1 MKNRFRGLHNI
12 GYWRQK
18 ISNSPPIEIEDSIVF
33 RVLVSALVI
42 IGIVATDIAAETTGS
57 FWAVPLSLVGGVWSY
72 YRRRQPN
79 VAVKFC
85 IAIGMLLALG
95 AFFGRLVGELNDTRL
110 ILAELLI
117 QLQVLHSFDMPR
129 RKDLGYSMIIG
140 LILIGVAA
148 TLSQTLA
155 FAPVLLLFLAIVLP
169 TLVLDY
175 RSRLGLEPLTI
186 KKQPSKNQDSAV
198 FNFKFLIINFLII
211 VIIGLSIFAV
221 LPRFPGY
228 GLRTFPVS
236 SPIEVQGDFTGRKI
250 VNPGYVRSGNNNGSQ
265 GSNGDGTSQGA
276 KGDRQQV
283 DDSFYYGFNTKINQN
298 LRGEMKP
305 KVVMRVRSQA
315 EGFWRVLAFDR
326 YTGKGWEISRND
338 KVKRLQ
344 RSPFSYQTFLETP
357 VIIGKTKE
365 IVQTY
370 TVVSELPNLIPA
382 MTYPKE
388 IYFPTPVIAVDTEDG
403 LRSPVGLSEGLTYT
417 VLSEVP
423 YRDRTTL
430 AKATSQYPNSITNYY
445 LQVPPEI
452 ADKVKQLTEEIL
464 ANYNRQR
471 VGKTEKTLSSPYEI
485 ALYLAQYLKQN
496 YTVPQNPFSIPLL
509 NDDDDLVEAFLFKN
523 KGGLPDQFS
532 TVLTVMLRSIG
543 IPARLVAGFAPGD
556 FNPFTGMYVVRNTD
570 AYAMTEV
577 YFPKYGWFAF
587 DPIPNHPLIP
597 PSIEETQTF
606 SVLKQFWN
614 WIAGWLPSPVTGL
627 LNNLFGKIFSIL
639 VKLLSWFLSLF
650 SQGIFGILTGLSFL
664 TTISLFSWLGW
675 DKWRKWRKWQFLG
688 KLQPMERLYQ
698 QMLEWTAEKGLTKH
712 QAQTPLEYAQILQQY
727 HSPQIAEVI
736 EEISQAYVSWRYGD
750 NNPNLN
756 NLHQKWQQLRNSS
769 KN

>member
-1 MKNRFRGLHNI
+1 MKNKFRGLYNL
-12 GYWRQK
+12 GYWRQR
-18 ISNSPPIEIEDSIVF
+18 IQSAPPIEVEDSITL
-33 RVLVSALVI
+33 RLLVSALVI
-42 IGIVATDIAAETTGS
+42 IGIVATDIAAETYSS
-57 FWAVPLSLVGGVWSY
+57 FWAVPLSLAGGIWGY
-72 YRRRQPN
+72 YRRRKPN

-95 AFFGRLVGELNDTRL
+95 AFFGRLLGELNDTRL
-110 ILAELLI
+110 LLAELLI

-129 RKDLGYSMIIG
+129 RKDLGYSIVIG

-175 RSRLGLEPLTI
+175 RSRLGLEPLTVT
-186 KKQPSKNQDSAV
+186 KSNQNTSV
-198 FNFKFLIINFLII
+198 FNLKFLTINFLII
-211 VIIGLSIFAV
+211 ISIGLAIFAV
-221 LPRFPGY
+221 LPRVPGY

-236 SPIEVQGDFTGRKI
+236 SSIDVKGDFTGRKI
-250 VNPGYVRSGNNNGSQ
+250 VNPGYVRSGNNNGQS
-265 GSNGDGTSQGA
+265 GSNGNGTQGSG
-276 KGDRQQV
+276 GDRQQV
-283 DDSFYYGFNTKINQN
+283 DDSFYYGFNSKINQN

-338 KVKRLQ
+338 KVKRLK
-344 RSPFSYQTFLETP
+344 RSPFSYQTFLDRP
-357 VIIGKTKE
+357 LIVGKTKE

-370 TVVSELPNLIPA
+370 SVVSELPNLIPA
-382 MTYPKE
+382 MAYPKE
-388 IYFPTPVIAVDTEDG
+388 IYFPTPMIAVDTEDG
-403 LRSPVGLSEGLTYT
+403 LRAPVGLSKGLTYT

-430 AKATSQYPNSITNYY
+430 AKAPSQYPDSIKNYY
-445 LQVPPEI
+445 LQIPVEI
-452 ADKVKQLTEEIL
+452 GDKVKQLTEEIL
-464 ANYNRQR
+464 AGYNRQR
-471 VGKTEKTLSSPYEI
+471 VGKTEKSLSSPYEI

-496 YTVPQNPFSIPLL
+496 YTVPQNPFEIPLL
-509 NDDDDLVEAFLFKN
+509 NDKDDLVEAFLFKN

-543 IPARLVAGFAPGD
+543 IPARLVAGFSSGD

-627 LNNLFGKIFSIL
+627 LNNIFGTIFSTT
-639 VKLLSWFLSLF
+639 VKFLSWFISLF
-650 SQGIFGILTGLSFL
+650 SRGIFGILSGLTL
-664 TTISLFSWLGW
+664 VTLVSLFGWLGW
-675 DKWRKWRKWQFLG
+675 DKWRKWRYQQFLG
-688 KLQPMERLYQ
+688 KLQPMERLYR
-698 QMLEWTAEKGLTKH
+698 QMLQWTAEKGLTKH
-712 QAQTPLEYAQILQQY
+712 QSQTPLEYARVLHQY
-727 HSPQIAEVI
+727 HSPQIVEVI
-736 EEISQAYVSWRYGD
+736 EEISQAYVTWRYGGH
-750 NNPNLN
+750 NPNLN
-756 NLHQKWQQLRNSS
+756 NLHQKWQQIRNIS
-769 KN
+769 KNSA